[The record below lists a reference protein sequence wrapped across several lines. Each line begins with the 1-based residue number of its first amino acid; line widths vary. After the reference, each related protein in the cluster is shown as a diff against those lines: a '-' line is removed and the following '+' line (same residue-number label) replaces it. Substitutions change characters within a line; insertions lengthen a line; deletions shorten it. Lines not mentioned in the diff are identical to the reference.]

1 MSDVPGA
8 PAPAPAAPAAPAVT
22 NADIAAKVWSW
33 VVGFFGPIAS
43 LFTVRTLWTVGL
55 LVALG
60 FAFGWRD
67 VKLFGLSAVWSVVGV
82 AIAYNARK
90 FLVPEVKGKEF
101 YDLAK
106 AGNVAAAIVTLRLAL
121 VEVACIFVVAFTAL
135 SRGV

>member
-1 MSDVPGA
+1 MSDVPAA
-8 PAPAPAAPAAPAVT
+8 PAPAPAAASSSQSLP
-22 NADIAAKVWSW
+22 DKVWER
-33 VVGFFGPIAS
+33 VKEFFGPIAS
-43 LFTVRTLWTVGL
+43 LFTVRTLWTVAL

-101 YDLAK
+101 YELAK
-106 AGNVAAAIVTLRLAL
+106 AGNVAAAIVTLRIAL
-121 VEVACIFVVAFTAL
+121 VEVACIFVVAVTAL